1 MTGLAQI
8 KGLRGETN
16 TLEAMSKRVEY
27 DLEYISN
34 WSPLLDIK
42 ILFLTPFKLMAGNV
56 Y

>member
-8 KGLRGETN
+8 NGLRGETE
-16 TLEAMSKRVEY
+16 TLELMERRVEY

-42 ILFLTPFKLMAGNV
+42 IMFLTPLALFSRNA